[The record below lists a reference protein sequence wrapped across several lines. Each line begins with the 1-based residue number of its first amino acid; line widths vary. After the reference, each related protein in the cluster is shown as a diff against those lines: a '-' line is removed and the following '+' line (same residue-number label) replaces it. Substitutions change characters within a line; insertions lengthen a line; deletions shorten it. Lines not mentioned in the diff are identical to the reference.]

1 MALKSSNKKKNVLW
15 KVLSIILLIVF
26 LVFVWWFV
34 YGSLW
39 KINNIE
45 IVDAKHTDIE
55 AVKTD
60 IYNITQ
66 KKKFLIIPN
75 DHILFLSKGKIK
87 RHILETYPSV
97 ELVDVSKTKERDIV
111 ISIVDRM
118 AMGVWCDEKCYF
130 FDDQGI
136 LFKKSFDFTGA
147 VFTKWEVSS
156 STPLN
161 FYDKALCVD
170 TCIDKNFVNFL
181 TQNKVMKV
189 VMEGDDLR
197 MFTEYGY
204 YIKALNNAS
213 TTMRNIALFKVEYKG
228 GDNDLEYVDVR
239 FGDKIFYK

>member
-1 MALKSSNKKKNVLW
+1 MALKSSNKKKNIFVRI
-15 KVLSIILLIVF
+15 LSVVLLIAF
-26 LVFVWWFV
+26 LVFLWWFV
-34 YGSLW
+34 YGAIW

-45 IVDAKHTDIE
+45 IVDAKHTDTE
-55 AVKTD
+55 AMKTD

-66 KKKFLIIPN
+66 TKKFLIIPN
-75 DHILFLSKGKIK
+75 NHIVFLSKKQIE

-97 ELVDVSKTKERDIV
+97 EFVEINKTTDKDII
-111 ISIVDRM
+111 ISIKDRM
-118 AMGVWCDEKCYF
+118 AMGVWCDELCYF

-136 LFKKSFDFTGA
+136 LFKKSFDYTGA
-147 VFTKWEVSS
+147 VFTKWEIAS

-161 FYDKALCVD
+161 FYDKALCTDV
-170 TCIDKNFVNFL
+170 CIDKTFVSFL

-189 VMEGDDLR
+189 IMEGEDLR

-204 YIKALNNAS
+204 YIKALNNAT

-228 GDNDLEYVDVR
+228 SGSELEYVDVR